1 MHDQDQESRK
11 TVELSDLTPPVPM
24 PELVSP
30 APPKAVRRRGLIGPL
45 CFTGAFLGLIAISIE
60 GIGGYLAVALLGSV
74 VVLVTTF
81 HYAFPGSRFFTFA
94 FTNLIGIYACVF
106 GFFLESN
113 FGDVGPIVTTIGFVA
128 PLAAF
133 LGAVVWRRRTIQSV
147 VFSTKLRHERHF
159 GHSLIWLV
167 PVFAIGGLTFAIP
180 GRELNPAATDWIF
193 LVAMLSISAVVS
205 IASRDV
211 TVFLLDTGLLF
222 EEFFDRAARLVVP
235 AFAFLT
241 FYSLV
246 VIIFASVYSVL
257 DRLSSVR
264 NFRVNGALK
273 SINFAESIYFSVTT
287 LSTVGYGDIVAVT
300 GPARILVGS
309 EIVCGVLLL
318 LFGVNEIVTY
328 SRDRRAASQNRGRRS

>member
-1 MHDQDQESRK
+1 MDDQDQESKRAAP
-11 TVELSDLTPPVPM
+11 LSDLAPPQ
-24 PELVSP
+24 
-30 APPKAVRRRGLIGPL
+30 PPKAVPRRSLIGPL
-45 CFTGAFLGLIAISIE
+45 CFTGAFLGLIAVSIE
-60 GIGGYLAVALLGSV
+60 SIGANLVGALLGSV

-113 FGDVGPIVTTIGFVA
+113 FRDINPIVTTVGFVA

-133 LGAVVWRRRTIQSV
+133 LGAVIWRRRTIQSV

-159 GHSLIWLV
+159 GHSLIWLI
-167 PVFAIGGLTFAIP
+167 PVFAIGALTFAIP
-180 GRELNPAATDWIF
+180 GRELNPAATNWIF
-193 LVAMLSISAVVS
+193 LAAMLGISVVVGV
-205 IASRDV
+205 ASRDV

-257 DRLSSVR
+257 DRLSAVR
-264 NFRVNGALK
+264 QFRVNGALK
-273 SINFAESIYFSVTT
+273 PIDFAESIYFSVTT

-300 GPARILVGS
+300 GLSRLLVGS

-328 SRDRRAASQNRGRRS
+328 SRDRRAASQNRPRRP